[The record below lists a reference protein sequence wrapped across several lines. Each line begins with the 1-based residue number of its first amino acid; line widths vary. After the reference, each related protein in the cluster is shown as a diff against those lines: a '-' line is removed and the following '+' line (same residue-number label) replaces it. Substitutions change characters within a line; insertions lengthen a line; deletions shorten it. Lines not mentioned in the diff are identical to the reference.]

1 MCSSMFWGWWVHVLT
16 TVTAGSS
23 AIINMLNDM
32 HHLQHWCAE
41 VINCSLHPAHCHHPP
56 SVMFWV
62 SNEGRIWK
70 KRRELE
76 NERRFSLHPQHF
88 FFQKREFKH
97 VTVQLVLTY
106 RWFKYKTHCHI
117 GRKEKEEDEEDE
129 QDDCVVAC
137 CPLLVMHGCTSV
149 LEVYK
154 KAFKLKCK
162 KAGHSL

>member
-1 MCSSMFWGWWVHVLT
+1 MSARLT

-41 VINCSLHPAHCHHPP
+41 VINCSLCPAHCHHPP
-56 SVMFWV
+56 SVMFESV
-62 SNEGRIWK
+62 MKEECGRKEENWK
-70 KRRELE
+70 MNRDFLYTL
-76 NERRFSLHPQHF
+76 NNI

-129 QDDCVVAC
+129 QDDCVVIC
-137 CPLLVMHGCTSV
+137 CPLLVMYGCTSV

-154 KAFKLKCK
+154 R
-162 KAGHSL
+162 HSN